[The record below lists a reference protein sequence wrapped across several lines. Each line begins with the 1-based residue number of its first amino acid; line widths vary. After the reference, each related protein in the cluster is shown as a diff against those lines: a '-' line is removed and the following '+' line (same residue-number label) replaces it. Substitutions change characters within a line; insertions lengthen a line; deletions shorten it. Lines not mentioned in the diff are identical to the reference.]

1 MMFLQLPIH
10 RETAPLTIQKGMFF
24 SPNLDYI
31 YFSDIMI
38 RFSES
43 VKIPEIR
50 VKYSLKLFPDTNFK
64 TEILD
69 MCRNFRTY
77 SNPSLLG
84 KLS

>member
-1 MMFLQLPIH
+1 
-10 RETAPLTIQKGMFF
+10 MFF
-24 SPNLDYI
+24 SPNLDYTN
-31 YFSDIMI
+31 FSDLMI

-43 VKIPEIR
+43 VRIPEIR
-50 VKYSLKLFPDTNFK
+50 VQYSSKLLPDTNFK

-69 MCRNFRTY
+69 ISRNFRTY